1 LPLWPTLVSF
11 GIVKAMSGVVL
22 GFVLVCTRLSCC
34 ADDNYAAA
42 SGLEGASNAWKPGE
56 PIPAK
61 PLDYR
66 ASWHEDSCFPD
77 PGGTEM
83 VIGGIT
89 NYQLLCEI
97 VFLPQIDSR
106 VFSNAVNHVVA
117 LVGPTRFFT
126 DVTAR
131 LNGVP
136 GLEQQERFKTLKK
149 QSKLKHVVV
158 DSLYITFAD
167 MAPESARK
175 VLGEIEVELR
185 SGKPWHDVYWKF
197 MERYEY
203 PYEDKLSDGT
213 IIRGE
218 RTKIGNLGDFVLPAN
233 RSPLVSFR
241 ADWMPKAH
249 VRKVFAAKAGDILI
263 LFDKEDLSR
272 FPDLKDKETGE
283 RYVLHR
289 VREVYS
295 GR

>member
-1 LPLWPTLVSF
+1 
-11 GIVKAMSGVVL
+11 
-22 GFVLVCTRLSCC
+22 
-34 ADDNYAAA
+34 
-42 SGLEGASNAWKPGE
+42 
-56 PIPAK
+56 
-61 PLDYR
+61 
-66 ASWHEDSCFPD
+66 
-77 PGGTEM
+77 M

-136 GLEQQERFKTLKK
+136 GLEQQERIKTLKK

>member
-1 LPLWPTLVSF
+1 MF
-11 GIVKAMSGVVL
+11 GVVL
-22 GFVLVCTRLSCC
+22 GFVLVCTPLSCW
-34 ADDNYAAA
+34 ADDNYTAA
-42 SGLEGASNAWKPGE
+42 SGLERTSNAWKPGE

-61 PLDYR
+61 LLDYR
-66 ASWHEDSCFPD
+66 ASWHKGSCFPD

-89 NYQLLCEI
+89 NYPLLREI

-126 DVTAR
+126 DVKAR
-131 LNGVP
+131 LNEMP

-149 QSKLKHVVV
+149 QSKLKHIVV
-158 DSLYITFAD
+158 DSLYITIAD
-167 MAPESARK
+167 MAPELAK
-175 VLGEIEVELR
+175 KILGEIEVELQG
-185 SGKPWHDVYWKF
+185 GKPWHDVYWKY
-197 MERYEY
+197 MERYEC
-203 PYEDKLSDGT
+203 PYEDKSIDGT
-213 IIRGE
+213 IIKGKRS
-218 RTKIGNLGDFVLPAN
+218 KIGNLGDFVLPAN

-241 ADWMPKAH
+241 TDWMPKAH
-249 VRKVFAAKAGDILI
+249 VRKLFAAHAGDILI
-263 LFDKEDLSR
+263 LFDKEDLSS

-295 GR
+295 GK